1 MSMENDIER
10 VLYSEED
17 IQKLVNKLADQINH
31 DYADTDELVVVSV
44 LTGAMMF
51 TTDLFKRIK
60 VMASL
65 DSVDLSSYAGA
76 TTESTGTVELVQD
89 LTNSIEGK
97 DVLVVEDI
105 VDTGRTLAKLVDVL
119 KGRGAKSLK
128 ICTLFD
134 KPDRRVVDVKADYV
148 GQIVPNEFI
157 VGYGLDYN
165 FLYRNLPY
173 VGVLKP
179 AVYR

>member
-10 VLYSEED
+10 VLYSEAD

-76 TTESTGTVELVQD
+76 TTESTGTVELIQD

-119 KGRGAKSLK
+119 KDRGAKSLK

-134 KPDRRVVDVKADYV
+134 KPDRRVADVKADYV

-179 AVYR
+179 EVYR

>member
-1 MSMENDIER
+1 MENDIER
-10 VLYSEED
+10 VLYSEAD

-76 TTESTGTVELVQD
+76 TTESTGTVELIQD

-119 KGRGAKSLK
+119 KDRGAKSLK

-134 KPDRRVVDVKADYV
+134 KPDRRVADVKADYV

-179 AVYR
+179 EVYR